1 MCVCVFVYVWVACF
15 FLLKKILFVFCF
27 LLVCLFYLPDYIP
40 TREKKREELE
50 EWGVRKEFGGE
61 KESVIRIAFKKIT
74 LF

>member
-1 MCVCVFVYVWVACF
+1 M
-15 FLLKKILFVFCF
+15 FCF

-50 EWGVRKEFGGE
+50 EWGVGKELGGE